1 MGETCAPGKGL
12 TGENES
18 LGVRLRDFDNSGF
31 DRGRS
36 RLTEALWIAA
46 SALFV
51 ESRLPGSGHRRVL
64 FRLFGA
70 RVGKRVAVKPGV
82 RVKFPWR
89 LSIGDDSWI
98 GEDVWIDNLDQ
109 VTIGRDCCVSQ
120 GAYLCTGSHDWTS
133 PSFDLITKPIMIGN
147 GAWIA
152 AKASLGPGA
161 VAGDGAVLTMG
172 SVGLSRLEPWGI
184 YRGVPAMLVSRRRI
198 SQNKQGAGANIAL

>member
-1 MGETCAPGKGL
+1 MRHDDRLSEVKAVASG
-12 TGENES
+12 S
-18 LGVRLRDFDNSGF
+18 QVRLRDFDNSGF

-36 RLTEALWIAA
+36 KLIEALWITM
-46 SALFV
+46 STLFV
-51 ESRLPGSGHRRVL
+51 ESRLPGSAHRRLL

-70 RVGKRVAVKPGV
+70 RIGKRAVIKPGV

-133 PSFDLITKPIMIGN
+133 PFFDLIAKPITIGN

-161 VAGDGAVLTMG
+161 AAGDGAVLTMG
-172 SVGLSRLEPWGI
+172 SVGLSYLEPWGI
-184 YRGVPAMLVSRRRI
+184 YQGVPATFVKRRTI
-198 SQNKQGAGANIAL
+198 SPE